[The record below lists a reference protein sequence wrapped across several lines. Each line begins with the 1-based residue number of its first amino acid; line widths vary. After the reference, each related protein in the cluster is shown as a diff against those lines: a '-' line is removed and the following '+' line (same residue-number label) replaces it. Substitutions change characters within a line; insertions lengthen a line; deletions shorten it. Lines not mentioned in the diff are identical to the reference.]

1 MTFEEFENTLQDWL
15 DEGRLDE
22 ADALVAMACEADRP
36 QCEELLF
43 AYRSLFAGLAASAPG
58 ELTASPQPQST
69 VAEVPAVNRW
79 SQASLPG
86 LALALAL
93 CLTLIAF
100 VPGML
105 PEFGNDQVAPVDA
118 LTTTT
123 VTPPELPRP
132 IESTRPIEQREFARL
147 TTVSFAP
154 IARSMAS
161 QTDMAFKSLN
171 QFGGSVAVDFNPI
184 DDQLAVYQEA
194 APLID
199 TLTRSLMP
207 GTHSLTNAFSIL
219 QETTDSTPAI
229 QVDPAA
235 PAPLEAA
242 ENASVI

>member
-22 ADALVAMACEADRP
+22 ADALVAKVCEADRP

-43 AYRSLFAGLAASAPG
+43 AYRSLFAGLAASAPE
-58 ELTASPQPQST
+58 ELAERPQPQST
-69 VAEVPAVNRW
+69 VATAPAGSRW
-79 SQASLPG
+79 NQASLPG

-93 CLTLIAF
+93 CLTLVAF

-105 PEFGNDQVAPVDA
+105 PETGSDQVAPVNA

-123 VTPPELPRP
+123 VTPPLLPRP
-132 IESTRPIEQREFARL
+132 IETTLPIEQREYARL

-184 DDQLAVYQEA
+184 DDQFAVYQEA
-194 APLID
+194 APLIN

-207 GTHSLTNAFSIL
+207 GTHSLTNAFSLL
-219 QETTDSTPAI
+219 QEKTDTAPAI